1 MKITI
6 ILAIAAV
13 AANIALIWYA
23 KKCNKT
29 KTDETSTPENGSN
42 AFPQEYLNTPEIR
55 RLKKSAAAELGLSIE
70 ELDRM
75 PVKEIKQLAKEQK
88 LIN

>member
-1 MKITI
+1 LKITLV
-6 ILAIAAV
+6 LAIAAV
-13 AANIALIWYA
+13 AANIALIWYS
-23 KKCNKT
+23 KKYNQA
-29 KTDETSTPENGSN
+29 KTDETSTTENGSH
-42 AFPQEYLNTPEIR
+42 AISQGYLNTPEIR
-55 RLKKSAAAELGLSIE
+55 RLRKSAAAELGLSIE